1 MIYTRHTS
9 SITGR
14 LSFHLSRQTLKE
26 VSMYASLFAIAIG
39 SVLGGW
45 LRWFVSLRLN
55 HLYPNIPLGTV
66 AVNLLGGF
74 VIGFAISYFA
84 NANISPAYK
93 LFIVTGFCG
102 AFTTFSTFSLEVL
115 VLIQEGKLGFAIS
128 TIAIHVIGALIFTL
142 LGMLCHNWLTQ
153 G

>member
-1 MIYTRHTS
+1 
-9 SITGR
+9 
-14 LSFHLSRQTLKE
+14 
-26 VSMYASLFAIAIG
+26 MYASLFAIALG

-45 LRWFVSLRLN
+45 LRWFVSLKLN
-55 HLYPNIPLGTV
+55 HFYPNIPFGTV
-66 AVNLLGGF
+66 VVNLVGGF

-102 AFTTFSTFSLEVL
+102 AFTTFSTFSLEVV
-115 VLIQEGKLGFAIS
+115 VLIQEGKFGFAIS
-128 TIAIHVIGALIFTL
+128 TIAIHVIGALVFTL
-142 LGMLCHNWLTQ
+142 LGMLCHHWLAQ

>member
-1 MIYTRHTS
+1 
-9 SITGR
+9 
-14 LSFHLSRQTLKE
+14 
-26 VSMYASLFAIAIG
+26 MYPALIAIAIG

-45 LRWFVSLRLN
+45 LRWFVGLKLN

-66 AVNLLGGF
+66 FVNLVGGF

-115 VLIQEGKLGFAIS
+115 VLIQEGKLGFAFS
-128 TIAIHVIGALIFTL
+128 TIAIHVIGALLFTL
-142 LGMLCHNWLTQ
+142 LGMLCHNWLAQ
-153 G
+153 GWIVYLSTSSYM

>member
-1 MIYTRHTS
+1 
-9 SITGR
+9 
-14 LSFHLSRQTLKE
+14 
-26 VSMYASLFAIAIG
+26 MYAALFAIAVG

-45 LRWFVSLRLN
+45 LRWFVSLKLN
-55 HLYPNIPLGTV
+55 HFYPNIPLGTV
-66 AVNLLGGF
+66 FVNLVGGF

-115 VLIQEGKLGFAIS
+115 VLIQEGKLVFAFS
-128 TIAIHVIGALIFTL
+128 TIAIHVIGALLFTF
-142 LGMLCHNWLTQ
+142 LGMLCHNWLVQ
-153 G
+153 S

>member
-1 MIYTRHTS
+1 
-9 SITGR
+9 
-14 LSFHLSRQTLKE
+14 
-26 VSMYASLFAIAIG
+26 MYASLFAIALG

-45 LRWFVSLRLN
+45 LRWFVSLKLN
-55 HLYPNIPLGTV
+55 HFYPNIPLGTV
-66 AVNLLGGF
+66 IVNLVGGF

-102 AFTTFSTFSLEVL
+102 AFTTFSTFSLEVV
-115 VLIQEGKLGFAIS
+115 VLIQEGKFGFAIS
-128 TIAIHVIGALIFTL
+128 TIAIHVIGALVFTL
-142 LGMLCHNWLTQ
+142 LGMLCHHWLAQ